1 MWIRLR
7 ASVSR
12 LFFLLTRRRI
22 DEDAR
27 LEIDAHLDLLT
38 ERYLRQGLSPD
49 DAYITPRLDDA
60 RRRRRCSF
68 REARRS
74 RPKPP

>member
-1 MWIRLR
+1 MWTRLR

-12 LFFLLTRRRI
+12 FGFMLARRRF

-38 ERYLRQGLSPD
+38 ERY
-49 DAYITPRLDDA
+49 
-60 RRRRRCSF
+60 RR
-68 REARRS
+68 
-74 RPKPP
+74 